1 MRQKPWIKNILKQLF
16 EGLKSILDA
25 TDRGKDKSAR
35 KLYSSVTNIV
45 FFAFLDAMNYT
56 DDVSQDQI
64 ILDYMAGMTDSFAKR
79 SFDEL
84 IPIRTPL
91 SSPR

>member
-16 EGLKSILDA
+16 EGLNGVLNA
-25 TDRGKDKSAR
+25 TDRGKDKKSRA
-35 KLYSSVTNIV
+35 LYPGETNAV
-45 FFAFLDAMNYT
+45 LFDFLDTIKYP
-56 DDVSQDQI
+56 DEEPLGRI
-64 ILDYMAGMTDSFAKR
+64 ILDYMSGMTDSFAKR

-91 SSPR
+91 RRPR